1 MIKAILSLGVLAI
14 GFVIVLLIGL
24 QGPNILATMNDSLP
38 NTNPD
43 IKTPI
48 NAISDAK
55 DKVDSAE
62 NILSTFWKLFEFK
75 R

>member
-1 MIKAILSLGVLAI
+1 MVFQLAVI
-14 GFVIVLLIGL
+14 IIAFVIVLLLGL
-24 QGPNILATMNDSLP
+24 EAPNLLATMNDSLP

-55 DKVDSAE
+55 DKVGSAE
-62 NILSTFWKLFEFK
+62 NIISTIEKFFGFMK
-75 R
+75 